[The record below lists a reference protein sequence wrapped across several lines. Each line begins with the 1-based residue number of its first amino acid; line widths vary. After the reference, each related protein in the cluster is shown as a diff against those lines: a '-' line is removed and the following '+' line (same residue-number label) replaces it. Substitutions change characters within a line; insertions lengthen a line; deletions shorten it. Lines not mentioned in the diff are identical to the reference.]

1 MEEMT
6 FKVTLKVSYHSNR
19 YKMQITFRAGTGR
32 VIYPNPENLTQ
43 NLYFTTGVDSWL
55 AKVARKVLMDGK
67 MCTIEG
73 SNKYLTFELNESG
86 VEFMK
91 CAKELSAVDYR
102 IWKAAY
108 ESLEA
113 VTPLEEVMQE
123 VVAHTLGKIL
133 SKDLEDKNGSHN
145 LRRENDLRTL
155 QLHTTEVKGHIR
167 L

>member
-1 MEEMT
+1 MEDMKL
-6 FKVTLKVSYHSNR
+6 KVKLKVSYSFNQ
-19 YKMQITFRAGTGR
+19 YKIRITFRMGNIFPGS
-32 VIYPNPENLTQ
+32 VS
-43 NLYFTTGVDSWL
+43 FTTGEDSWL

-73 SNKYLTFELNESG
+73 SNKYLTFEIDESG

-91 CAKELSAVDYR
+91 CAKELSAADYR

-113 VTPLEEVMQE
+113 GTPLEEVMQE
-123 VVAHTLGKIL
+123 VVAHTLGRIL
-133 SKDLEDKNGSHN
+133 SKDLEDKDGSHN

-155 QLHTTEVKGHIR
+155 
-167 L
+167 